1 MEPLY
6 LDYHVLEQP
15 FVAIHL
21 ATKELTRMAG
31 ITGDMIVETRKG
43 FLAGDQEAIDKV
55 WEYEEQVNNLQDKIT
70 EYLSSIFSVET
81 VTEHQ
86 AQTISG
92 LMHIVSDIE
101 HIGDNCKN
109 IAEFAVEKIQN
120 KYTFSDIA
128 YSEIYSCFDHSIKM
142 VADSIE
148 ALEKGDR
155 ELAKNVK
162 RSEKAL
168 NIMEAELRTK
178 HLERLNNKQCSPEFT
193 VMYTDVVHNIERIG
207 DSCDNIAN
215 AVLDDIKIKL
225 TGEEVLEI

>member
-1 MEPLY
+1 MTKAELINSIASKVDCTKKEADTA
-6 LDYHVLEQP
+6 LNAVIG
-15 FVAIHL
+15 AI
-21 ATKELTRMAG
+21 T
-31 ITGDMIVETRKG
+31 
-43 FLAGDQEAIDKV
+43 
-55 WEYEEQVNNLQDKIT
+55 
-70 EYLSSIFSVET
+70 
-81 VTEHQ
+81 
-86 AQTISG
+86 
-92 LMHIVSDIE
+92 
-101 HIGDNCKN
+101 
-109 IAEFAVEKIQN
+109 
-120 KYTFSDIA
+120 
-128 YSEIYSCFDHSIKM
+128 
-142 VADSIE
+142 E

-168 NIMEAELRTK
+168 SIMEAELRTK